1 MTRLIKTF
9 PHPWPLSRRAR
20 GAKPFSPWE
29 KGGESKARGLKAGD
43 FFINYLE
50 LPGYQFPGSPCASGK
65 NASFQLAGC
74 VLMTPV
80 RNICSA
86 YFSVPFGACVKR

>member
-20 GAKPFSPWE
+20 GAKPSLRE
-29 KGGESKARGLKAGD
+29 KGGARKARGLKAGD
-43 FFINYLE
+43 LFINYLE
-50 LPGYQFPGSPCASGK
+50 PHGYQFPGSPCASGK

-86 YFSVPFGACVKR
+86 YFSVPFGDCVKR